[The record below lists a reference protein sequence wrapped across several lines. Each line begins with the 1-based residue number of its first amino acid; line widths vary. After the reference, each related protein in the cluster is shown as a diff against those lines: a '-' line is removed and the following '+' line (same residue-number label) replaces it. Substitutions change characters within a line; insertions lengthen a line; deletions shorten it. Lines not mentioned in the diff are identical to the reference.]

1 MKKICFITGSRAD
14 YGIMRNLI
22 LKLFKNKNFKI
33 QFIVIGSHFSK
44 RLGYSFNEILED
56 GFKINKK
63 INIPINN
70 DTDLGVA
77 DRTGK
82 FIGQVSKQLINL
94 NPDAVLIL
102 GDRYEIFSAAIAAY
116 ITKKPIIHFCGGDI
130 TEGSLDNGFRHSISK
145 MSNLHFVTNNLS
157 KRVLL
162 QLGENP
168 SNIYNTGSLTV
179 EKIKKV
185 KFLNKKELQKKF
197 RFKFLNRNALITYH
211 PVTTEH
217 NSSEKGI
224 NELLLAL
231 KKFSGI
237 LKIFTAANSDEGG
250 KKINQIIKRFA
261 KSKKNNSIFLPFVG
275 SRSYLSFLNNVDF
288 VIGNSSS
295 GISEAP
301 SFGIGTINIGNRQKG
316 RLMASSVLNTKA
328 NKTLIIKKINK
339 IYEKSFKQ
347 KLRKAINPYEK
358 KNTLKKIIKILRKK
372 NFKKL
377 YKEKKL
383 I

>member
-44 RLGYSFNEILED
+44 KLGYSFNEILED

-63 INIPINN
+63 INISLNN
-70 DTDLGVA
+70 DTDSGVA

-82 FIGQVSKQLINL
+82 FIARVSKQLINL

-102 GDRYEIFSAAIAAY
+102 GDRYEIFSAAIASY
-116 ITKKPIIHFCGGDI
+116 ILKKPIIHFCGGDI

-168 SNIYNTGSLTV
+168 SNVYNTGSLTV
-179 EKIKKV
+179 EKIKKM

-197 RFKFLNRNALITYH
+197 RLKFLNRNALITYH
-211 PVTTEH
+211 PEITEH
-217 NSSEKGI
+217 NSSVKGI
-224 NELLLAL
+224 KELLLAL
-231 KKFSGI
+231 KKFSGT
-237 LKIFTAANSDEGG
+237 LKIFTAANSDDGG
-250 KKINQIIKRFA
+250 KKINQIIKRFV
-261 KSKKNNSIFLPFVG
+261 KFKKNNSIFLPSVG
-275 SRSYLSFLNNVDF
+275 SRNYLSFLNNVDF

-328 NKTLIIKKINK
+328 NKTSIVKTINK

-347 KLRKAINPYEK
+347 KLKKTINPYEK
-358 KNTLKKIIKILRKK
+358 KNTLKKIIKILNKK